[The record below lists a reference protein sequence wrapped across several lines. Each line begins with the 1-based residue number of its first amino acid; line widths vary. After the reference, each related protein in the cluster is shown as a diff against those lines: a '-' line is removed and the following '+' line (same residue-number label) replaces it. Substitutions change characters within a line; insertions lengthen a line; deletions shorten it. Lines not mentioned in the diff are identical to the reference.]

1 MAKQIQNN
9 LQDTCCKC
17 GKVYLCYESP
27 MLKNELWEE
36 LLKKAGIEEDFD
48 DNGRWVPKYICPDC
62 MEKELGRPLTE
73 DDLLLTDRNRHV
85 IWNTDFVRGRFPR
98 HKFDLEQDDVDRMI
112 EQFKREMGLE

>member
-1 MAKQIQNN
+1 MAKQDN

-27 MLKNELWEE
+27 MLKNELW
-36 LLKKAGIEEDFD
+36 KKVCPEEDGYYD
-48 DNGRWVPKYICPDC
+48 EHNRWKPFYVCPDC

-73 DDLLLTDRNRHV
+73 DDLLLTDRNKHV